1 MKYFETPKA
10 KEILTNHFKDAEKL
24 GYEKALKDLD
34 KIIVEL
40 EDQGVEVPVEVQ
52 NALEYI
58 YTRRYE

>member
-1 MKYFETPKA
+1 MKYFETPEA
-10 KEILTNHFKDAEKL
+10 KEILATHLKDAEKI
-24 GYEKALKDLD
+24 GYGKALKDLD

-40 EDQGVEVPVEVQ
+40 DDQGVEVPVEVQ